1 MVHRRRKAGGAA
13 WNAPRS
19 GEQSIIQD
27 APTAM
32 ARNGAAMNFELNEEQ
47 QLIQDTAKRFAAEE
61 IAPTIVE
68 EEHQHAFR
76 PDRVAKMGQLGFFS
90 CALPEELGG
99 SGMGFMESVLMAEQI
114 AKVSASWRVPF
125 NMQNLGPA
133 LTVTKFGTPEQKKKY
148 VPGWVAGTQ
157 LGFFAMT
164 EPNTGSDV
172 ASMRTYALDKG
183 DHFEIHGN
191 KMWISQAHVGDVG
204 LLYAATDKAQGN
216 KGITAFIIEPK
227 KMKGCTARAIETKL
241 GLHCAPTGEFV
252 FEGMQVPKENVLGK
266 VGDGFRVC
274 MWQLNQTRL
283 GCAAGALGVAGG
295 ALDLAI
301 KYANERTQFGKTI
314 SQHQMVQAQIA
325 DMVVEHHAAQMLVYR
340 AAWLKDQGKPN
351 QYETSVAKLAAS
363 EAAVRAANECMKIY
377 GSYGFSTEFPAE
389 RFYRDAKSLQVV
401 EGTSNI
407 QRIIISGMACGFTA
421 NRE

>member
-1 MVHRRRKAGGAA
+1 
-13 WNAPRS
+13 
-19 GEQSIIQD
+19 
-27 APTAM
+27 
-32 ARNGAAMNFELNEEQ
+32 MNFELTEEQ
-47 QLIQDTAKRFAAEE
+47 RLIQDTARRFASEQ
-61 IAPTIVE
+61 IAPTLE
-68 EEHQHAFR
+68 EEERKHEFR
-76 PDRVAKMGQLGFFS
+76 AERVAKMGGLGFFS
-90 CALPEELGG
+90 CAVPEELGG
-99 SGMGFMESVLMAEQI
+99 SGMGFMESALMAEQI
-114 AKVSASWRVPF
+114 GRVSASWRIPF

-133 LTVTKFGTPEQKKKY
+133 LTVAKFGTPEQKKKY

-172 ASMRTYALDKG
+172 ASMKTHAIDRG
-183 DHFEIHGN
+183 DHWEVHGN
-191 KMWISQAHVGDVG
+191 KMWISQAHVGDAG
-204 LLYAATDKAQGN
+204 LLYAYTDKSQGN
-216 KGITAFIIEPK
+216 KGITAFVIEPK

-252 FEGMQVPKENVLGK
+252 FEGMKVPKENVIGK
-266 VGDGFRVC
+266 PGDGFRIC

-295 ALDLAI
+295 ALELAI
-301 KYANERTQFGKTI
+301 KYANERTQFGKPI
-314 SQHQMVQAQIA
+314 SRHQMVQAQIA
-325 DMVVEHHAAQMLVYR
+325 EMTVEHQSAQMLVYR
-340 AAWLKDQGKPN
+340 AAWLKDNAKPS

-363 EAAVRAANECMKIY
+363 EAAVHAANECMKIY

-407 QRIIISGMACGFTA
+407 QKIIISGMACGHMP

>member
-1 MVHRRRKAGGAA
+1 
-13 WNAPRS
+13 
-19 GEQSIIQD
+19 
-27 APTAM
+27 
-32 ARNGAAMNFELNEEQ
+32 MNFELSEEQ
-47 QLIQDTAKRFAAEE
+47 RLIQDTARRFAAED
-61 IAPTIVE
+61 IAPTLAE
-68 EEHQHAFR
+68 EEHRHEFR
-76 PDRVAKMGQLGFFS
+76 AERVAHMGALGFFS
-90 CALPEELGG
+90 CALAEDLGG
-99 SGMGFMESVLMAEQI
+99 SGMGFVESVLMAEQI

-133 LTVTKFGTPEQKKKY
+133 LTVARFGTAQQKRSY
-148 VPGWVAGTQ
+148 IPGWVAGTQ

-172 ASMRTYALDKG
+172 ASMRTHAVDKG
-183 DHFEIHGN
+183 DHYEVHGN
-191 KMWISQAHVGDVG
+191 KMWISQAQVGDAG
-204 LLYAATDKAQGN
+204 LLYAYTDRAAGN

-227 KMKGCTARAIETKL
+227 RMQGCTARPIDTKL

-252 FEGMQVPKENVLGK
+252 FEGMAVPKENVLGK
-266 VGDGFRVC
+266 PGEGFRIC

-295 ALDLAI
+295 ALDLAVA
-301 KYANERTQFGKTI
+301 YAKERKQFGKPI
-314 SQHQMVQAQIA
+314 AQHQMVQAQIA
-325 DMVVEHHAAQMLVYR
+325 EMTVEHQAAQMLVYR

-363 EAAVRAANECMKIY
+363 EAAVHAANECMKIY

-407 QRIIISGMACGFTA
+407 QKVIISGMATGATP

>member
-1 MVHRRRKAGGAA
+1 
-13 WNAPRS
+13 
-19 GEQSIIQD
+19 
-27 APTAM
+27 
-32 ARNGAAMNFELNEEQ
+32 MNFELSEDQ
-47 QLIQDTAKRFAAEE
+47 RLIQETARRFAAEQ
-61 IAPTIVE
+61 IAPTLE
-68 EEHQHAFR
+68 EEERRHEFR
-76 PDRVAKMGQLGFFS
+76 ADRVAKMGELGFFS
-90 CALPEELGG
+90 CALPQNLGG

-114 AKVSASWRVPF
+114 AKVSASWRLPF

-133 LTVTKFGTPEQKKKY
+133 LTVAKFGTEAQRKKY

-172 ASMRTYALDKG
+172 ASMKTHALDKG
-183 DHFEIHGN
+183 DHWEVHGS
-191 KMWISQAHVGDVG
+191 KMWISQAQVGDAG
-204 LLYAATDKAQGN
+204 LLYAYTDRDKGN

-252 FEGMQVPKENVLGK
+252 FEGMKVPKENVLGK
-266 VGDGFRVC
+266 PGEGFRIC

-295 ALDLAI
+295 ALELAVN
-301 KYANERTQFGKTI
+301 YANERKQFGRPI
-314 SQHQMVQAQIA
+314 AQHQMIQAQIA
-325 DMVVEHHAAQMLVYR
+325 DMVVEHQAAQVLVYR
-340 AAWLKDQGKPN
+340 AAWLKDQAKPS

-363 EAAVRAANECMKIY
+363 EAAVHAANECMKIF
-377 GSYGFSTEFPAE
+377 GSYGYSTEYPAE
-389 RFYRDAKSLQVV
+389 RFYRDAKSLQIV

-407 QRIIISGMACGFTA
+407 QKIIISGMASGATP

>member
-1 MVHRRRKAGGAA
+1 
-13 WNAPRS
+13 
-19 GEQSIIQD
+19 
-27 APTAM
+27 
-32 ARNGAAMNFELNEEQ
+32 MNFELTEEQ
-47 QLIQDTAKRFAAEE
+47 RLIQDTARRFAAEQ
-61 IAPTIVE
+61 IAPTLEDE
-68 EEHQHAFR
+68 ERRHEFR
-76 PDRVAKMGQLGFFS
+76 IERVARMGGLGFFS
-90 CALPEELGG
+90 CAVPEDLGG
-99 SGMGFMESVLMAEQI
+99 SGMGFMESALMAEQI
-114 AKVSASWRVPF
+114 GRVSASWRVPF

-133 LTVTKFGTPEQKKKY
+133 LTVAKFGTPEQKKKY

-172 ASMRTYALDKG
+172 ASMRTHAIDRG
-183 DHFEIHGN
+183 DHWEVHGN

-204 LLYAATDKAQGN
+204 LLYAYTDKSQGN

-252 FEGMQVPKENVLGK
+252 FEGMKVPKENVVGK
-266 VGDGFRVC
+266 PGDGFRIC

-295 ALDLAI
+295 ALELAI
-301 KYANERTQFGKTI
+301 QYANERTQFGKPI

-325 DMVVEHHAAQMLVYR
+325 EMTVEHQSAQMLVYR
-340 AAWLKDQGKPN
+340 AAWLKDNGKPN

-363 EAAVRAANECMKIY
+363 EAAVHAANECMKIY

-407 QRIIISGMACGFTA
+407 QKIIISGMACGHTP